1 MIFLTQKPGEQ
12 IVIGHDVT
20 VTVVE
25 VLAGRVRLG
34 VEAPLRL
41 SVRRRDNAARTR
53 DAALAAGSAQRQDRG
68 H

>member
-34 VEAPLRL
+34 VEAP
-41 SVRRRDNAARTR
+41 
-53 DAALAAGSAQRQDRG
+53 
-68 H
+68 